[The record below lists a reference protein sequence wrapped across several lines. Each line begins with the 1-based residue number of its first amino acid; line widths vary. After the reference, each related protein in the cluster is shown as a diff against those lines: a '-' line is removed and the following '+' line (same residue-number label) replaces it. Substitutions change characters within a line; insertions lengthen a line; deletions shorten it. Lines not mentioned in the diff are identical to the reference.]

1 MAAYVLTY
9 DPVANNKANS
19 NKNGKSVPDVS
30 VESMVGSRDQQTK
43 LDLCFHDVK
52 KCKTLSNK
60 DKLILREWI
69 LHSPKELGK
78 SKKIT
83 LDNIKG

>member
-9 DPVANNKANS
+9 DHVANNKANS

-43 LDLCFHDVK
+43 LDLCFH
-52 KCKTLSNK
+52 
-60 DKLILREWI
+60 E
-69 LHSPKELGK
+69 
-78 SKKIT
+78 
-83 LDNIKG
+83 IK